1 MRQPSCGC
9 PSIAASAMRA
19 FACAALLLTIDA
31 RAGDF
36 LGAAE
41 LKSLIVGNTV
51 SFHNLVTG
59 WKSRSYFDPDG
70 TVATG
75 DEHLVFAR
83 RWRIG
88 DDGMLCVATGERETC
103 VRVERGSKGTY
114 TIVWNGQRV
123 RTWLA
128 VATGR
133 PTSGFASVWSRIV
146 LFDSLTFPGS
156 LYKPFLPPREQGMA
170 VRIGGIL
177 TLPPGADQVPAVV
190 LTHGCGGISIA
201 QRAWAGTLLRFGVA
215 TLIVDSFR
223 GRGIREICTGKQ
235 SVNVASVLTDAFRAL
250 DYLAAE
256 PRVDSS
262 RIAILGAS
270 YGGRTA
276 LWSANE
282 RIRQRYSRGKA
293 RFAAHLAFYPANCYL
308 TLADEAEVGAA
319 PIRIFHGT
327 ADDWIPLAG
336 CKAYVE
342 RLRRAGRN
350 VALLEYAGARHSFD
364 LPGTGSVNSW
374 PQALNPTHCAFVER
388 DGKIVDAATGN
399 EFSLDAKCVS
409 RGATTGYDA
418 AAHRQAIEDVRTFLG
433 VQFGLH

>member
-1 MRQPSCGC
+1 MGQPSCGC

-19 FACAALLLTIDA
+19 LACAALLLCIDA
-31 RAGDF
+31 RAGDL
-36 LGAAE
+36 LGSAE
-41 LKSLIVGNTV
+41 LKRLIVGNTV

-75 DEHLVFAR
+75 DEYLVFAR

-88 DDGMLCVATGERETC
+88 DDGTLCVATGEREAC
-103 VRVERGSKGTY
+103 VSVERGSKGTY
-114 TIVWNGQRV
+114 SIVWNGKRV

-128 VATGR
+128 VAKGR

-156 LYKPFLPPREQGMA
+156 LYKPFLPRPEQGKP
-170 VRIGGIL
+170 VRVGGIL
-177 TLPPGADQVPAVV
+177 TVPPGADRVPAVV
-190 LTHGCGGISIA
+190 LAHGCFGVSIA
-201 QRAWAGTLLRFGVA
+201 QRAWASTLLRFGIA

-235 SVNVASVLTDAFRAL
+235 AANVASVLTDAFRAL
-250 DYLAAE
+250 EYLAAQ
-256 PRVDSS
+256 PRVDAA

-276 LWSANE
+276 LWTANE
-282 RIRQRYSRGKA
+282 RIRQRYSRGNA

-308 TLADEAEVGAA
+308 TLADEAEVGDA
-319 PIRIFHGT
+319 PIRLFHGT

-342 RLRRAGRN
+342 RLLRAGRN

-364 LPGTGSVNSW
+364 VPGTASFKSL

-388 DGKIVDAATGN
+388 DGKIVDAATGD
-399 EFSLDAKCVS
+399 EFGLDAKCVS

-418 AAHRQAIEDVRTFLG
+418 AAHRQAIEDVRTFLSA
-433 VQFGLH
+433 QFSLR